1 MFGQIQPLTSADLPG
16 CLALAR
22 DRGWLPEERKWRLL
36 FDLAVVYGV
45 RDPLGELAGVT
56 VLTRYGAEFAVIG
69 MMLVA
74 SRYGGRGL
82 GRALMH
88 HALAEVGDAIVFLHA
103 TPVGRPLYEKLGFVP
118 AGASQT
124 YLGGFKSAT
133 PAAPAASATAASAA
147 AAPAASAPAA
157 SAPAASAPAAPAPAA
172 AAATEG
178 GSRPAGPGDLMAIR
192 RLDARAN
199 GTDRA
204 LLVRRL
210 PGFTEQL
217 RVTERPG
224 GITGYAGAYRG
235 FAYSCIGPVIAET
248 VDDAKTLIADVA
260 GSIAGPV
267 RIDLGDRHPQ
277 LREWAVGRGL
287 TPGASA
293 ALMVLG
299 GRPLPGDRARCFAT
313 LMRALG

>member
-45 RDPLGELAGVT
+45 RDPVGELAGVA
-56 VLTRYGAEFAVIG
+56 VLTRYGTEFAVIG

-74 SRYGGRGL
+74 TRYGGRGL
-82 GRALMH
+82 GRALMNR
-88 HALAEVGDAIVFLHA
+88 ALADVGDAIVFLHA
-103 TPVGRPLYEKLGFVP
+103 NPVGRPLYEKLGFVP
-118 AGASQT
+118 AGASHT
-124 YLGGFKSAT
+124 YLGGFRSA
-133 PAAPAASATAASAA
+133 
-147 AAPAASAPAA
+147 
-157 SAPAASAPAAPAPAA
+157 APAAPAPPATAA
-172 AAATEG
+172 SAVAASATAVPAPAAVVAAEG

-235 FAYSCIGPVIAET
+235 VAYTCIGPVIAET

-287 TPGASA
+287 MPGASA

-299 GRPLPGDRARCFAT
+299 GRPLPGDRARCFAP

>member
-45 RDPLGELAGVT
+45 RDPAGELAGVA

-74 SRYGGRGL
+74 TRYGGRGL
-82 GRALMH
+82 GRALMNR
-88 HALAEVGDAIVFLHA
+88 ALAEAGDAIVFLHA

-118 AGASQT
+118 AGASHT
-124 YLGGFKSAT
+124 YLGGFRSAA
-133 PAAPAASATAASAA
+133 PAARAAPAASAASATAASAV
-147 AAPAASAPAA
+147 AASATAV
-157 SAPAASAPAAPAPAA
+157 PAPAA
-172 AAATEG
+172 VVAAEG

-235 FAYSCIGPVIAET
+235 VAYTCIGPVIAET

-287 TPGASA
+287 MPGASA

-299 GRPLPGDRARCFAT
+299 GRPLPGDRARCFAP

>member
-1 MFGQIQPLTSADLPG
+1 MFGQIKPLTSADLPG

-45 RDPLGELAGVT
+45 RDPGGELAGVA
-56 VLTRYGAEFAVIG
+56 VLTRYRAELAVIG

-74 SRYGGRGL
+74 TRYGGRGL
-82 GRALMH
+82 GRALMN
-88 HALAEVGDAIVFLHA
+88 HALAEAGDAIVFLHA
-103 TPVGRPLYEKLGFVP
+103 TPIGRPLYEKLGFVP
-118 AGASQT
+118 VGASHT
-124 YLGGFKSAT
+124 YLGTFRPALPAVPDAQAGPRPARPEV
-133 PAAPAASATAASAA
+133 PAA
-147 AAPAASAPAA
+147 
-157 SAPAASAPAAPAPAA
+157 
-172 AAATEG
+172 EG

-224 GITGYAGAYRG
+224 GITGYAGAYWGVRY
-235 FAYSCIGPVIAET
+235 ACIGPVIAET

-260 GSIAGPV
+260 GAIAGPV
-267 RIDLGDRHPQ
+267 RVDLGDRHPQ
-277 LREWAVGRGL
+277 LREWAASHGL
-287 TPGASA
+287 TPGVSA

-299 GRPLPGDRARCFAT
+299 GRPLPGDRSRCFAP

>member
-45 RDPLGELAGVT
+45 RDPAGELAGVA
-56 VLTRYGAEFAVIG
+56 VLTRYGTEFAVIG

-74 SRYGGRGL
+74 TRYGGRGL
-82 GRALMH
+82 GRALMNR
-88 HALAEVGDAIVFLHA
+88 ALADVGDAIVFLHA
-103 TPVGRPLYEKLGFVP
+103 IPVGRPLYEKLGFVP
-118 AGASQT
+118 AGASHT
-124 YLGGFKSAT
+124 YLGGFRSVA
-133 PAAPAASATAASAA
+133 PAAPVAPVAPATAALAASATAAQAASATAASAR
-147 AAPAASAPAA
+147 
-157 SAPAASAPAAPAPAA
+157 AA
-172 AAATEG
+172 AAAAEG
-178 GSRPAGPGDLMAIR
+178 GSRPAGSGDLMAIR

-204 LLVRRL
+204 VLVRRL

-235 FAYSCIGPVIAET
+235 IAYTCIGPVIAET

-287 TPGASA
+287 MPGVSA

-299 GRPLPGDRARCFAT
+299 GRPLPGDRARCFAP

>member
-45 RDPLGELAGVT
+45 RDPVGELAGVA
-56 VLTRYGAEFAVIG
+56 VLTRYGTEFAVIG

-74 SRYGGRGL
+74 TRYGGRGL
-82 GRALMH
+82 GRALMNR
-88 HALAEVGDAIVFLHA
+88 ALADVGDAIVFLHA

-118 AGASQT
+118 AGASHT
-124 YLGGFKSAT
+124 YLGGFRS
-133 PAAPAASATAASAA
+133 AAPAAAVAA
-147 AAPAASAPAA
+147 
-157 SAPAASAPAAPAPAA
+157 
-172 AAATEG
+172 EG

-235 FAYSCIGPVIAET
+235 VAYTCIGPVIAET

-287 TPGASA
+287 MPGASA

-299 GRPLPGDRARCFAT
+299 GRPLPGDRARCFAP

>member
-1 MFGQIQPLTSADLPG
+1 MFGQIKPLTSADLPG
-16 CLALAR
+16 CLALGR

-45 RDPLGELAGVT
+45 RDPGGELAGVT

-69 MMLVA
+69 MTLVA
-74 SRYGGRGL
+74 TRYAGRGL
-82 GRALMH
+82 GRALMN
-88 HALAEVGDAIVFLHA
+88 HALAKAGDAIVFLHA
-103 TPVGRPLYEKLGFVP
+103 PPIGRSLYEELGFVP
-118 AGASQT
+118 VGASHT
-124 YLGGFKSAT
+124 YLGTFRPILPAVPEAPAGPRPARPEV
-133 PAAPAASATAASAA
+133 PAA
-147 AAPAASAPAA
+147 
-157 SAPAASAPAAPAPAA
+157 
-172 AAATEG
+172 ER
-178 GSRPAGPGDLMAIR
+178 GSRLAGPGDLMAIR

-235 FAYSCIGPVIAET
+235 ASYACIGPVIADT
-248 VDDAKTLIADVA
+248 VDDAETLIADVA
-260 GSIAGPV
+260 DAIAGPL

-277 LREWAVGRGL
+277 LRKWAAAHGL
-287 TPGASA
+287 TPRASA

-299 GRPLPGDRARCFAT
+299 GRPLPGDRARCFAP

>member
-36 FDLAVVYGV
+36 FDLGTVYGV
-45 RDPLGELAGVT
+45 RDPAGQLGGVA
-56 VLTRYGAEFAVIG
+56 VLTRYGADFAVIG

-74 SRYGGRGL
+74 TRYAGRGL
-82 GRALMH
+82 GRALMTR
-88 HALAEVGDAIVFLHA
+88 ALADAGDAIVFLHA
-103 TPVGRPLYEKLGFVP
+103 TPIGRPLYEKLGFVP
-118 AGASQT
+118 AGASHT
-124 YLGGFKSAT
+124 YLGTFRPTVRAAAGAPGGSRSARPEV
-133 PAAPAASATAASAA
+133 PAAR
-147 AAPAASAPAA
+147 
-157 SAPAASAPAAPAPAA
+157 
-172 AAATEG
+172 G

-217 RVTERPG
+217 RVTERMG
-224 GITGYAGAYRG
+224 AVTGYAGAYDGLR
-235 FAYSCIGPVIAET
+235 YVSIGPVVAEAA
-248 VDDAKTLIADVA
+248 DDAKTLIADA
-260 GSIAGPV
+260 AAAASGPV
-267 RIDLGDRHPQ
+267 RIDLDDRHPR
-277 LREWAVGRGL
+277 LLEWAAEHGL
-287 TPGASA
+287 APGVSSTA
-293 ALMVLG
+293 MVLG
-299 GRPLPGDRARCFAT
+299 GRPLPGDRARCFAP

>member
-22 DRGWLPEERKWRLL
+22 DRDWLPEERKWRLL

-82 GRALMH
+82 GRTLMN

-103 TPVGRPLYEKLGFVP
+103 TPAGRPLYEKLGFVP

-133 PAAPAASATAASAA
+133 PAAPAASATAASA
-147 AAPAASAPAA
+147 SA
-157 SAPAASAPAAPAPAA
+157 APAASAPAAPAPAA
-172 AAATEG
+172 AVPTEG
-178 GSRPAGPGDLMAIR
+178 GSRSAGPGDLMAIR

-277 LREWAVGRGL
+277 LREWAVDRGL

-299 GRPLPGDRARCFAT
+299 GRPLPGDRAWCFAP

>member
-45 RDPLGELAGVT
+45 RDPAGELAGVA
-56 VLTRYGAEFAVIG
+56 VLTRYGTEFAVIG

-74 SRYGGRGL
+74 TRYGGRGL
-82 GRALMH
+82 GRALMNR
-88 HALAEVGDAIVFLHA
+88 ALAEAGDAIVFLHA
-103 TPVGRPLYEKLGFVP
+103 TPAGRPLYEKFGFVP
-118 AGASQT
+118 AGASHT
-124 YLGGFKSAT
+124 YLGGFRPPATAVPAGSVPAGSALAGSV
-133 PAAPAASATAASAA
+133 PAGPATAGRAPVAATAA
-147 AAPAASAPAA
+147 
-157 SAPAASAPAAPAPAA
+157 
-172 AAATEG
+172 EG

-235 FAYSCIGPVIAET
+235 VAYTCIGPVIAET

-260 GSIAGPV
+260 GAIAGPV
-267 RIDLGDRHPQ
+267 RIDLGSSHPR

-299 GRPLPGDRARCFAT
+299 GRPLPGDRARCYAP

>member
-45 RDPLGELAGVT
+45 RDPAGELAGVA
-56 VLTRYGAEFAVIG
+56 VLTRYGTEFAVIG

-74 SRYGGRGL
+74 TRYGGRGL
-82 GRALMH
+82 GRALMNR
-88 HALAEVGDAIVFLHA
+88 ALADVGDAIVFLHA

-118 AGASQT
+118 AGASHT
-124 YLGGFKSAT
+124 YLGGFRS
-133 PAAPAASATAASAA
+133 AAPAAAVAA
-147 AAPAASAPAA
+147 
-157 SAPAASAPAAPAPAA
+157 
-172 AAATEG
+172 EG

-204 LLVRRL
+204 PLVRRL

-235 FAYSCIGPVIAET
+235 VAYTCIGPVIAET

-287 TPGASA
+287 MPGASA

-299 GRPLPGDRARCFAT
+299 GRPLPGDRARCFAP

>member
-45 RDPLGELAGVT
+45 RDPAGELAGVA

-74 SRYGGRGL
+74 TRYGGRGL
-82 GRALMH
+82 GRALMNR
-88 HALAEVGDAIVFLHA
+88 ALADVGDAIVFLHA

-118 AGASQT
+118 AGRAIPTWAGSGRPPRRPRQ
-124 YLGGFKSAT
+124 SR
-133 PAAPAASATAASAA
+133 PRRPRPRQPRPRAAPAP

-157 SAPAASAPAAPAPAA
+157 A
-172 AAATEG
+172 EG

-235 FAYSCIGPVIAET
+235 VAYTCIGPVIAET

-299 GRPLPGDRARCFAT
+299 GRPLPGDRARCFAP

>member
-36 FDLAVVYGV
+36 FDLSTVYGV
-45 RDPLGELAGVT
+45 RDPVGQLGGVA
-56 VLTRYGAEFAVIG
+56 VLTRYGADFAVIG

-74 SRYGGRGL
+74 TRYGGRGL
-82 GRALMH
+82 GHALMNR
-88 HALAEVGDAIVFLHA
+88 ALAEVGDAVVFLHA

-118 AGASQT
+118 TGASHT
-124 YLGGFKSAT
+124 YLGGFR
-133 PAAPAASATAASAA
+133 PAAPAA
-147 AAPAASAPAA
+147 PRD
-157 SAPAASAPAAPAPAA
+157 SAPAAPAAPAA
-172 AAATEG
+172 AASEQ

-260 GSIAGPV
+260 GAIAGPV

-299 GRPLPGDRARCFAT
+299 GRPLPGDRARCFAP

>member
-1 MFGQIQPLTSADLPG
+1 MFGQIKPLTSADLPG

-36 FDLAVVYGV
+36 FDLAAVYGV
-45 RDPLGELAGVT
+45 RDPGGELAGVT

-74 SRYGGRGL
+74 TRYAGRGL
-82 GRALMH
+82 GRALMD
-88 HALAEVGDAIVFLHA
+88 HALAEAGDAIVFLHA
-103 TPVGRPLYEKLGFVP
+103 TPIGRPLYEKLGFVP
-118 AGASQT
+118 AGASHT
-124 YLGGFKSAT
+124 YLGTFRPTLPAVPGALAGPRPARPEV
-133 PAAPAASATAASAA
+133 PAA
-147 AAPAASAPAA
+147 
-157 SAPAASAPAAPAPAA
+157 
-172 AAATEG
+172 EG

-192 RLDARAN
+192 RLDAQAN

-235 FAYSCIGPVIAET
+235 AGYACIGPVIAET
-248 VDDAKTLIADVA
+248 VDDAETLIADVA
-260 GSIAGPV
+260 DAIAGPV

-277 LREWAVGRGL
+277 LRKWAAGHGL

-299 GRPLPGDRARCFAT
+299 GRPLPGDRARCFAP

>member
-1 MFGQIQPLTSADLPG
+1 MFGEIRPLTSADLPG

-22 DRGWLPEERKWRLL
+22 DRDWLPEERTWRLL

-45 RDPLGELAGVT
+45 RDPGGELAGVA
-56 VLTRYGAEFAVIG
+56 VLTRFGAEFAVIG

-82 GRALMH
+82 GRALMDR
-88 HALAEVGDAIVFLHA
+88 ALADAGDVTVFLHA
-103 TPVGRPLYEKLGFVP
+103 TPIGRPLYEKLGFEPV
-118 AGASQT
+118 GASHT
-124 YLGGFKSAT
+124 YLGTFHPVG
-133 PAAPAASATAASAA
+133 PAAPGGSWPARPEVSAA
-147 AAPAASAPAA
+147 KRR
-157 SAPAASAPAAPAPAA
+157 
-172 AAATEG
+172 
-178 GSRPAGPGDLMAIR
+178 SRPAGPGDLMAIR

-204 LLVRRL
+204 ILVRRL

-217 RVTERPG
+217 RVIERPG

-235 FAYSCIGPVIAET
+235 VSHACIGPVIAET
-248 VDDAKTLIADVA
+248 VDDAEKLIADVA
-260 GSIAGPV
+260 GGIAGPV
-267 RIDLGDRHPQ
+267 RIDLGDRHPE
-277 LREWAVGRGL
+277 LRKWAVGHGL

-299 GRPLPGDRARCFAT
+299 GRPLPGDRSRCFAP

>member
-1 MFGQIQPLTSADLPG
+1 
-16 CLALAR
+16 
-22 DRGWLPEERKWRLL
+22 
-36 FDLAVVYGV
+36 
-45 RDPLGELAGVT
+45 
-56 VLTRYGAEFAVIG
+56 
-69 MMLVA
+69 
-74 SRYGGRGL
+74 
-82 GRALMH
+82 
-88 HALAEVGDAIVFLHA
+88 
-103 TPVGRPLYEKLGFVP
+103 
-118 AGASQT
+118 
-124 YLGGFKSAT
+124 
-133 PAAPAASATAASAA
+133 
-147 AAPAASAPAA
+147 
-157 SAPAASAPAAPAPAA
+157 
-172 AAATEG
+172 
-178 GSRPAGPGDLMAIR
+178 MAIR

-235 FAYSCIGPVIAET
+235 VAYTCIGPVIAET

-287 TPGASA
+287 MPGASA

-299 GRPLPGDRARCFAT
+299 GRPLPGDRARCFAP

>member
-45 RDPLGELAGVT
+45 RDPAGELAGVA
-56 VLTRYGAEFAVIG
+56 VLTRYGTEFAVIG

-74 SRYGGRGL
+74 TRYGGRGPS
-82 GRALMH
+82 RALMNR
-88 HALAEVGDAIVFLHA
+88 ALAEAGDAIVFLHA
-103 TPVGRPLYEKLGFVP
+103 TPAGRPLYEKFGFVP
-118 AGASQT
+118 AGASHT
-124 YLGGFKSAT
+124 YLGGFQ
-133 PAAPAASATAASAA
+133 PAA
-147 AAPAASAPAA
+147 
-157 SAPAASAPAAPAPAA
+157 
-172 AAATEG
+172 EG

-235 FAYSCIGPVIAET
+235 VAYTCIGPVIAET

-260 GSIAGPV
+260 GAIAGPV
-267 RIDLGDRHPQ
+267 RIDLGSSHPR

-299 GRPLPGDRARCFAT
+299 GRPLPGERARCYAP